1 MIKTAFNFALD
12 NSKTATPKYSKKL
25 LRYTMSALG
34 VSGAT
39 WTAHTGGYTM
49 DDGTAVIEP
58 SYTLDT
64 LTAEPIEPDK
74 VKHFA
79 EVIKRIEKQESV
91 LVEISTVSAQFI

>member
-1 MIKTAFNFALD
+1 MFKTAFTFSLQD
-12 NSKTATPKYSKKL
+12 SKTATPKYSKKL
-25 LRYTMSALG
+25 LRYAMNVLG

-64 LTAEPIEPDK
+64 LTVEPIEPDK
-74 VKHFA
+74 VRRLA
-79 EVIKRIEKQESV
+79 EFIKQLENQESV

>member
-1 MIKTAFNFALD
+1 MFKTAFTFALD
-12 NSKTATPKYSKKL
+12 NSTETTETITEYHITLA
-25 LRYTMSALG
+25 MNILG

-49 DDGTAVIEP
+49 DNGTAVIEP

-64 LTAEPIEPDK
+64 LTTEPIKPDK

-79 EVIKRIEKQESV
+79 EVIKRIEKQESI
-91 LVEISTVSAQFI
+91 LVEISTVNAQFI